1 MSVLPYTL
9 GPHLGP
15 IPLLKQMPPVPRKR
29 IMYPKKIDTYPPLN
43 PKQKK
48 QVRRIASRLS
58 DHKQARFVPTAISS
72 LLHGNTYVYNP
83 FWNIAEGSGN
93 ENRTGSEV
101 MITGLQIHGYVEGQ
115 GGAAEGSVQYRI
127 RLYED
132 AENTF
137 GATTYTTVQQISQ
150 QSVGFYG
157 VGPSIIEAN
166 DKFQVKCIYDQ
177 VVQLDQFVTSA
188 TYSKAFRAWIPLR
201 KKFTFAT
208 NGFMKDKSVYFTISP
223 WIHGGTLNTT
233 DCGFFTASFT
243 TYFSE

>member
-1 MSVLPYTL
+1 
-9 GPHLGP
+9 
-15 IPLLKQMPPVPRKR
+15 MPPIPRKR
-29 IMYPKKIDTYPPLN
+29 LTYKKLDKYPPLN

-48 QVRRIASRLS
+48 QVKRIASRMS
-58 DHKQARFVPTAISS
+58 DHKLLRTVPTAISS

-83 FWNIAEGSGN
+83 MWNIAEGSGN
-93 ENRTGSEV
+93 ENRTGSEIYV
-101 MITGLQIHGYVEGQ
+101 AGLMIHMYFEGQ
-115 GGAAEGSVQYRI
+115 GGAAEGSIQYRI

-137 GATTYTTVQQISQ
+137 GATTFTTVQQINQ

-157 VGPSIIEAN
+157 VGLSIIEVN

-177 VVQLDQFVTSA
+177 VVQLDQMVTSA
-188 TYSKAFRAWIPLR
+188 VYSKAHRAWIPLK

-233 DCGFFTASFT
+233 DCGFFTASFA